1 MKITREEW
9 LIGASYTLE
18 KHLFSPKGYPDFPKY
33 RVSCSLPS
41 KGAFASKLRR
51 IGEAWHSSSSADGT
65 CEIFI
70 SPTIADSQL
79 VAATLAHELVHVCVG
94 NAAAH
99 GPIFRKCA
107 LAIGLEGKMTAT
119 TASKD
124 LNQFITDNIIQV
136 LGNFPHAVLD
146 QSQVKKQTTRMLKA
160 VCLNSACSF
169 QNYNSK
175 PYSVRISQSTY
186 NYAAPVCGCC
196 DQTMS
201 IN

>member
-18 KHLFSPKGYPDFPKY
+18 KHLFGPKNYTSFPKY

-51 IGEAWHSSSSADGT
+51 IGEAWHSSASADGT

-70 SPTIADSQL
+70 SPTIADSYL

-94 NAAAH
+94 NTAAH
-99 GPIFRKCA
+99 GPVFRKCA

-124 LNQFITDNIIQV
+124 LNAFIKDNIISV
-136 LGNFPHAVLD
+136 LGEFPHAVLD
-146 QSQVKKQTTRMLKA
+146 QSQVKKQTTRMLK
-160 VCLNSACSF
+160 VICLNSACNF
-169 QNYNSK
+169 QNHNQK
-175 PYSVRISQSTY
+175 PYSVRMSQTTY
-186 NYAAPVCGCC
+186 NYAMPYCGACHGL
-196 DQTMS
+196 MS
-201 IN
+201 IK